1 MWVVGIFRLP
11 KIEKKI
17 IFAIKNIQNT
27 RDMRKVYSILALAIF
42 AMATPA
48 VAQVSIEAAAP
59 TKVSNKNIVFE
70 DTVKQNEVKTE
81 YSNEAKI
88 RAERAAIRKERNAVE
103 FNAAINGSLS
113 NFNSKWRSVNGNSN
127 AITGLANFLFTHSYT
142 KGKFTV
148 SNKVTAKLGYTSK
161 ESEWTKSQD
170 EWFLQTSPAYKI
182 SNEWNFGAIASFR
195 SQFANGVNDVNRRT
209 SSALSPAYLNLSLGF
224 TYVCPKK
231 GFPIKINL
239 SPISMSATYVT
250 NSTVKSGFFTEKAFK
265 DADGNAVT
273 YNQYLDNP
281 SVLTN
286 TQRNTAY
293 CYGLTLADKNARY
306 EGGSSLQVNFDRTFG
321 KKGVFRYRTALYS
334 FYGWITEVAQQTGK
348 NKGLF
353 DEHIAPTLRWEHT
366 VDIKATK
373 YFSTQFYFQMY
384 YNKAQ
389 IKSVQTQILLGVG
402 LSYNFKNK

>member
-1 MWVVGIFRLP
+1 MYLCVQITKNRDIMRKFYS
-11 KIEKKI
+11 
-17 IFAIKNIQNT
+17 IFAF
-27 RDMRKVYSILALAIF
+27 ALLVS
-42 AMATPA
+42 AMPA
-48 VAQVSIEAAAP
+48 MAQVSIEAAAP
-59 TKVSNKNIVFE
+59 AKASQENITFE
-70 DTVKQNEVKTE
+70 DKVKQNEVKAE
-81 YSNEAKI
+81 YSNEAKL
-88 RAERAAIRKERNAVE
+88 RAERAAIRKERNTVE
-103 FNAAINGSLS
+103 FNASLNGSLS
-113 NFNSKWRSVNGNSN
+113 NFNSKWRSVNGNTN
-127 AITGLANFLFTHSYT
+127 AITGVANMLFTHSFT
-142 KGKFTV
+142 KGKFTI

-170 EWFLQTSPAYKI
+170 EWFLSTSPAYKI

-195 SQFANGVNDVNRRT
+195 SQFANGYNDSDRRT
-209 SSALSPAYLNLSLGF
+209 SSALSPAYLNVSLGF

-250 NSTVKSGFFTEKAFK
+250 NTMVQRGFFGEKAFK
-265 DADGNAVT
+265 DANGAVVT
-273 YNQYLDNP
+273 YDQYLADKN
-281 SVLTN
+281 VLTPS
-286 TQRNTAY
+286 QRNDPY
-293 CYGLTLADKNARY
+293 CYGLTLANGKSRY
-306 EGGSSLQVNFDRTFG
+306 EGGSSVQINFDRTFG
-321 KKGVFRYRTALYS
+321 KKGVFRYRTVLYS
-334 FYGWITEVAQQTGK
+334 FYGWISEVAQQTGK